1 MKYRDLLKKELDKNT
16 IALGSRVGGLL
27 TLDINKYP
35 SITITGE
42 TGSGKSV
49 LLNQIILQ
57 MISKYTSDDL
67 RLVLI
72 DTTGVELNDYKNTT
86 YRLLTAYNDVNKAQE
101 VLVKVLEEIDRR
113 KKLLLEYNMSNIDEY
128 NAKFDH
134 HIPRLIV
141 AIDDNRSLLGIEDV
155 DNMIKNIIDRIY
167 NLNILFVLSTNNTNN
182 DFFKED
188 GNLASKVLITFDT
201 TCEEESN
208 NTDIPFSHDLL
219 KGKFII
225 YKDGNYEEY
234 QNMDFDEDI
243 IKEIVD

>member
-1 MKYRDLLKKELDKNT
+1 MEFRDLLKKDLDKNT
-16 IALGSRVGGLL
+16 IGIGSRVGGLL
-27 TLDINKYP
+27 TLDINKYS
-35 SITITGE
+35 SIIITGE

-57 MISKYTSDDL
+57 MINKYTSDDL

-101 VLVKVLEEIDRR
+101 VIAKVIEEIDRR
-113 KKLLLEYNMSNIDEY
+113 KELLLEYNMPNIDEY
-128 NAKFDH
+128 NSKFERK
-134 HIPRLIV
+134 IPRLIV

-155 DNMIKNIIDRIY
+155 DNMLKKIIKYLD
-167 NLNILFVLSTNNTNN
+167 NLNILFILSTNNTYN
-182 DFFKED
+182 DFFMED
-188 GNLASKVLITFDT
+188 GNLLSKVLITFDT
-201 TCEEESN
+201 TSEEEAS

-234 QNMDFDEDI
+234 QNMDFDNNI
-243 IKEIVD
+243 IKEIID